1 MNPSFPVARG
11 SSQSRALWLWPFL
24 LSNVAAKSLERVLQ
38 LFRMDGLLQE
48 QHSQRFCSLDVRL
61 SYIAALQDD
70 RKLGI
75 AQQQPFG
82 DFESVN
88 TRHVHVK
95 NEAST
100 RAGALRGEELSRG
113 LKGHRPVP
121 EGLDQSA
128 H

>member
-1 MNPSFPVARG
+1 
-11 SSQSRALWLWPFL
+11 
-24 LSNVAAKSLERVLQ
+24 
-38 LFRMDGLLQE
+38 MDGLLQE
-48 QHSQRFCSLDVRL
+48 ERSQRPCSFDVRIG
-61 SYIAALQDD
+61 YIATLEDD
-70 RKLGI
+70 GKLGI